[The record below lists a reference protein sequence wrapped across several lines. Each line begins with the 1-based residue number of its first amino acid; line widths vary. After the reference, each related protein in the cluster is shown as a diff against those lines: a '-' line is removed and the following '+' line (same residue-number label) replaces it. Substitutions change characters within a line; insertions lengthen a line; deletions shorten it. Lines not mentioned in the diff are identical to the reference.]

1 MAWLKQESSR
11 NQMTFIQL
19 SVVWFLIIYLFVC
32 ALMKLINY
40 FITYLFRDTRI
51 KLFVKQWK
59 VDFYFTAV
67 MHVPVNRFSLMT
79 LTFLYS
85 P

>member
-67 MHVPVNRFSLMT
+67 MHVL
-79 LTFLYS
+79 LIDFLS
-85 P
+85 